1 MPGAVT
7 EDPAG
12 RADLKHP
19 LGRPGDE
26 ARFPEIAR
34 VRVPIRHNEANGV
47 QAAHGLKVPGEQH
60 EHPPKIP
67 RLLDQHVINA
77 ARRVTPADF
86 ENHVALETLVAHQ
99 LRDPEA
105 RVGMPHVSP
114 PERLL
119 THVTQDHVP
128 LGDVPPERVERLIN
142 VIDELEPR
150 PARVGQA
157 QTDRDQTFEHGRGG
171 ARQPGASQERL
182 ELLGGVYDE
191 DVRDEGTSS
200 RPAGRAQCSF
210 LG

>member
-1 MPGAVT
+1 MADIVRSWSAAAGTMTATGLNAKRSDSSPRTRSHVLIARRDVPGAVT

-19 LGRPGDE
+19 LGRPGDK

-34 VRVPIRHNEANGV
+34 VRVPICDNEANGV
-47 QAAHGLKVPGEQH
+47 QAAHGLKMLCEQH
-60 EHPPKIP
+60 EHPSKIP
-67 RLLDQHVINA
+67 RLPDQHVMNA

-86 ENHVALETLVAHQ
+86 ENHVALETFVAHQ
-99 LRDPEA
+99 LRDLEA

-128 LGDVPPERVERLIN
+128 LGKLSPERVERLIN

-150 PARVGQA
+150 LARVGQA
-157 QTDRDQTFEHGRGG
+157 QTDRDQ
-171 ARQPGASQERL
+171 
-182 ELLGGVYDE
+182 
-191 DVRDEGTSS
+191 
-200 RPAGRAQCSF
+200 
-210 LG
+210 